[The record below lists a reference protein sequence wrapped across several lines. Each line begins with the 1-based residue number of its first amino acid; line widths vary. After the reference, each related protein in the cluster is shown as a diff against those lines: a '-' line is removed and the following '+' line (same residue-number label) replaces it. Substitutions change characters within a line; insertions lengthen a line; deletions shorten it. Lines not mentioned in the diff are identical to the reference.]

1 MMPLDS
7 LFEQNPDLNALSL
20 NLPKEIVR
28 EIVEQDPTAQTWQ
41 NLNLAIS
48 QTSGFKRWQR
58 SLHLVDRF
66 ETKPNQKLAEDT
78 LGKDHEEVTKLESSE
93 FANPELTEIDPED
106 VSRYLRETLETLA
119 Y

>member
-7 LFEQNPDLNALSL
+7 SFEQNPDLKALSL
-20 NLPKEIVR
+20 NLPNEIVQ
-28 EIVEQDPTAQTWQ
+28 EIVQLDSHPQTWQ

-58 SLHLVDRF
+58 SLHLVDRL
-66 ETKPNQKLAEDT
+66 ETLPNNE
-78 LGKDHEEVTKLESSE
+78 LGGNQEEVAKLVSSE
-93 FANPELTEIDPED
+93 YEKSELTEINPED